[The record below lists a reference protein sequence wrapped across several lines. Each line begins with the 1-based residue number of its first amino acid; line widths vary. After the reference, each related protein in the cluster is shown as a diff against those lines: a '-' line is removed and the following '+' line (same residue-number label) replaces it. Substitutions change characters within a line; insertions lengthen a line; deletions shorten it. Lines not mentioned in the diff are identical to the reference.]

1 MIFYFLRGDKCATSS
16 PAYLFAIRG
25 RRKTSGERNGEY
37 AECKVIISGKVSLG
51 DGEGMQN
58 LAFWRF
64 LEQKMLKIL
73 CKKIQNE

>member
-25 RRKTSGERNGEY
+25 RRKTSGERNVEY

-51 DGEGMQN
+51 DGEGMQKPC
-58 LAFWRF
+58 F
-64 LEQKMLKIL
+64 LKISGTKNVKNTL
-73 CKKIQNE
+73 